1 MEQILHRYKV
11 VLKDKTIFLSILYSF
26 LFLIFS
32 LILNYFACTY
42 ATEKASNSVT
52 DLILSNIPVIHVNE
66 VFEQGFLLLVLY
78 ITTVLMHQPKRM
90 PFALKSIAL
99 FISIRAIFLVLTHIA
114 PFPDQSELA
123 VNYIY
128 SKISFSGDLFFSGHT
143 GLPFLLALIFW
154 DTPWLKWS
162 FLSLS
167 VIFAI
172 TVLLGH
178 LHYSIDV
185 FAAYFIT
192 YSIYKIAERFFER
205 LDVIE

>member
-11 VLKDKTIFLSILYSF
+11 VLKDRNIILSVFYSF
-26 LFLIFS
+26 SFLIFS
-32 LILNYFACTY
+32 LVLNYFACTY
-42 ATEKASNSVT
+42 ATAKASNSVT
-52 DLILSNIPVIHVNE
+52 DIILSNIPVINVNE
-66 VFEQGFLLLVLY
+66 VFEQGFLLLVLF
-78 ITTVLMHQPKRM
+78 IATVLLYQPKRM
-90 PFALKSIAL
+90 PFALKSVAL
-99 FISIRAIFLVLTHIA
+99 FVAIRAIFIVLTHIA

-167 VIFAI
+167 IIFAI

-205 LDVIE
+205 LDIIE

>member
-1 MEQILHRYKV
+1 MEQILHRYKI
-11 VLKDKTIFLSILYSF
+11 VLKDKNIVLSVFYGF

-32 LILNYFACTY
+32 LVINYFACVY
-42 ATEKASNSVT
+42 ASAAASNSVT
-52 DLILSNIPVIHVNE
+52 DIILSNIPVFNVDKI
-66 VFEQGFLLLVLY
+66 FADGFLLLVLF
-78 ITTVLMHQPKRM
+78 IATVLLHQPKRM

-99 FISIRAIFLVLTHIA
+99 FVAIRAIFIVLTHIA
-114 PFPDQSELA
+114 PFPDQSLLA

-128 SKISFSGDLFFSGHT
+128 SKISFSGDMFFSGHT

-167 VIFAI
+167 IIFAI

-192 YSIYKIAERFFER
+192 YSIFKIAERFFER
-205 LDVIE
+205 LDIL